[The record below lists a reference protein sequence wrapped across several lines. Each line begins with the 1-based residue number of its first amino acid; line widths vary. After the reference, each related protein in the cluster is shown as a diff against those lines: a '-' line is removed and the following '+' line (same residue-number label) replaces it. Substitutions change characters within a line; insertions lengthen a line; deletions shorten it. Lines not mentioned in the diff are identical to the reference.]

1 MSDQVDPAREQATA
15 RTTPES
21 APPGSAPSGS
31 APPGSESDPGEM
43 KKLIAENP
51 QVYSMLIAAVA
62 REVMVWLED
71 NRARRR
77 ATFLASGSIAVA
89 VLLAIGS
96 FLINQLLL
104 GQVQTAVDGAIEDN
118 RASVI
123 FQSRVAALNFR
134 ALRLD
139 QAESFSQEDAD
150 DLIQSVESLYESGIG
165 NTDDSTDADVRLQ
178 NILDLTFAVETIAD
192 SFAQADRDDL
202 ISRITDVAPDVTE
215 RSTVMT
221 QLIVQVQGRNLIGT
235 AGGADVWVDA
245 AGAERELYAEY
256 KEYAERARQT
266 GFPEL
271 YLVFEL
277 IMRHMEGRPD
287 EEMRQLIADVAD
299 LNEVDREG
307 FERLMRSL
315 VDGSFIR
322 SPTAASRRIQ
332 ARTRE
337 FLEDY
342 EAVSPILGFILTTV
356 ADAEAEVQDAVPIA
370 VGRSEQ
376 YSFEPEGQPGW
387 YQLSVDQASAYRIDV
402 MSSVGD
408 PIVEISREDDP
419 YTPLDFDDDGGA
431 GTDARL
437 NVLLDAGVYYLRV
450 RNLNAEAGGF
460 SLLVQLLEP

>member
-1 MSDQVDPAREQATA
+1 
-15 RTTPES
+15 
-21 APPGSAPSGS
+21 
-31 APPGSESDPGEM
+31 
-43 KKLIAENP
+43 
-51 QVYSMLIAAVA
+51 MLIAAVA
-62 REVMVWLED
+62 REVMVWLEES
-71 NRARRR
+71 RARRR
-77 ATFLASGSIAVA
+77 AALLASGSIAVA

-118 RASVI
+118 LASVT

-139 QAESFSQEDAD
+139 QAEGFSQEDAD
-150 DLIQSVESLYESGIG
+150 DLIQSVESLYESGVGSIDDNTDG
-165 NTDDSTDADVRLQ
+165 NTDLDVRLE
-178 NILDLTFAVETIAD
+178 NILNLTFAVETIAD

-202 ISRITDVAPDVTE
+202 ISRITDAAPDITE

-221 QLIVQVQGRNLIGT
+221 QLIVQMMGRNLIAT
-235 AGGADVWVDA
+235 AGGTDAWVDA
-245 AGAERELYAEY
+245 TGAEQELYTEY

-277 IMRHMEGRPD
+277 ITRHMEGRPD
-287 EEMRQLIADVAD
+287 VEMRQLIADVAD

-342 EAVSPILGFILTTV
+342 GAVGPVLGFVLATV

-370 VGRSEQ
+370 VGPSEQ

-419 YTPLDFDDDGGA
+419 YTPLDSDDDGGA